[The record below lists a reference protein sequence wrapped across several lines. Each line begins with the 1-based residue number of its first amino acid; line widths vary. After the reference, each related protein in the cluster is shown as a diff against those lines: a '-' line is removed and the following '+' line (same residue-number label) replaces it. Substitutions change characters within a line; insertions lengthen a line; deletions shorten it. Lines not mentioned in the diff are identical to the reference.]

1 MTRKDHARTPTVL
14 DHEYDG
20 IREYDNPTPGWWHI
34 IFLGTVVFTAF
45 YIVFWH
51 FSPLAWSVHEAWDDD
66 QVADYK
72 RIFGTV
78 GELKPDQQTFLSM
91 AGNDQMMSVARS
103 LFVGN
108 CALCHGKDGGGIN
121 GVNLTD
127 ESYKNVKRLEDIFTV
142 ITSGANLG
150 AMPAW
155 GQKLSANERVILTS
169 YIMTL
174 RGKNV
179 PGRAAEGEV
188 IPPFPVIPAPSAK

>member
-1 MTRKDHARTPTVL
+1 MKSQKEPAVL

-20 IREYDNPTPGWWHI
+20 IREFDNPTPGWWHI
-34 IFLGTVVFTAF
+34 IFLSSIVFAAF
-45 YIVFWH
+45 YVVFWH
-51 FSPLAWSVHEAWDDD
+51 FSPLAWSVQESWEKD

-78 GELKPDQQTFLSM
+78 GDLNPDEKTILRMAGDQQM
-91 AGNDQMMSVARS
+91 VSVARS

-127 ESYKNVKRLEDIFTV
+127 DSYKNVKKVEDIFTT
-142 ITSGANLG
+142 ISNGANLG

-155 GQKLSANERVILTS
+155 GQKLSKNERVILAA
-169 YIMTL
+169 YVMTL

-179 PGRAAEGEV
+179 PGRAPEGEV
-188 IPPFPVIPAPSAK
+188 IPPFPALPAQSVK

>member
-1 MTRKDHARTPTVL
+1 VTRKDHARTPTVL